1 MQEQDLDFKAALE
14 LVEKDLVNYPPTL
27 QPKHIAKYLGI
38 SLSLAYK
45 LFHSGELPT
54 VNLPNSKFL
63 VVPKSVF
70 IRWYA
75 TRLSNEHLESP
86 MRKDV

>member
-1 MQEQDLDFKAALE
+1 MQEQNLDFEAALK
-14 LVEKDLVNYPPTL
+14 LVEKDLANYPPTL
-27 QPKHIAKYLGI
+27 QPKHIAKYWGI

-63 VVPKSVF
+63 VIPKSIF
-70 IRWYA
+70 TRWYA
-75 TRLSNEHLESP
+75 ARLSNDHLESP

>member
-1 MQEQDLDFKAALE
+1 MQERNLYFKEALE
-14 LVEKDLVNYPPTL
+14 LVENDLANYPPTL
-27 QPKHIAKYLGI
+27 QPKHIAKYLGV

-45 LFHSGELPT
+45 LFHSGELPA

-70 IRWYA
+70 TRWYA
-75 TRLSNEHLESP
+75 VRLSNNHLESP
-86 MRKDV
+86 MRQDV